1 MSVIGNTTL
10 AFSEEQA
17 MILDVAREFCRDQ
30 SDIAAVRAQL
40 ESAGGFA
47 PEVWQQMVALGWAG
61 IALPER
67 VGGAGLGMAAVVPV
81 LEAMGRSLLGG
92 PLMSTTLAGQ
102 LVLRAQMGEEQDE
115 LLAAIA
121 AGAPASIAWLDNHDW
136 GSTRI
141 TCELDANGIL
151 HGHKQQVL
159 DAAAADWFV
168 VVARQAGEP
177 VLAVLPGRAIA
188 AEARR
193 DCTLVDQTRRAQNID
208 FTGISVPPT
217 ALIKGPQVLAA
228 LRDSRLLGALL
239 VAAES
244 GGSAASCLDT
254 TVDYLKTRKQF
265 GKLIGSYQALKHPCV
280 DILVAVDSTR
290 SFVYHAASLLDD
302 GPLGRDAEIGCRM
315 AKAQATETL
324 KYAGDRA
331 IQFHG
336 GMGFTYEC
344 DAQLYVRRA
353 QWAQQQFGDAQHQRK
368 QLAHLLLDA

>member
-1 MSVIGNTTL
+1 
-10 AFSEEQA
+10 

-30 SDIAAVRAQL
+30 SDITAVRAQL
-40 ESAGGFA
+40 ESPDGFD
-47 PEVWQQMVALGWAG
+47 PGVWQQMVALGWAG

-81 LEAMGRSLLGG
+81 LESMGRALLGG
-92 PLMSTTLAGQ
+92 PLMSTALAGQ
-102 LVLRAQMGEEQDE
+102 LVLRAAGEEQDE
-115 LLAAIA
+115 LLSAIA
-121 AGAPASIAWLDNHDW
+121 AGQPATIAWLDNHDW
-136 GSTRI
+136 GSAGI
-141 TCELDANGIL
+141 QCELDANGVL
-151 HGHKQQVL
+151 QGRKQQVM
-159 DAAAADWFV
+159 DAAGAEWFL
-168 VVARQAGEP
+168 VVAQQAGEP
-177 VLAVLPGRAIA
+177 VLAVLPASAVA
-188 AEARR
+188 ADARR
-193 DCTLVDQTRRAQNID
+193 DCILIDQTRRAQTID
-208 FTGISVPPT
+208 FTGIAVAST
-217 ALIKGPQVLAA
+217 AVLKGPQVAAA
-228 LRDSRLLGALL
+228 LRDVRLLGALL

-302 GPLGRDAEIGCRM
+302 GPLSRDAEIGCRM